1 MRGVWTPESPSPVAT
16 AQSEAALDA
25 EIAAAAAVKGPL
37 LAATDDRGCTVLL
50 RAARCPKPAAAAEAV
65 ALVLA
70 AARAE
75 LSEAQFAEMVARTAD
90 GAQALAWAAI
100 AGNADAVVA
109 LLGALPAA
117 ARRARDK
124 ARSPSASSLR
134 RPLTRPSP
142 SGAARTAVDGAQ
154 RRATLTAACA
164 QNHHTPLMTASAHP
178 DGSDLAL
185 EALLHGVAD
194 SAARFE
200 LLLDRDKARLSRVA
214 AHAPP
219 PCSCQC
225 EAFWGCLTQPHIR
238 GYGV

>member
-1 MRGVWTPESPSPVAT
+1 MAT

-37 LAATDDRGCTVLL
+37 LAAVDAHGCTVLL

-117 ARRARDK
+117 AAALRARDK
-124 ARSPSASSLR
+124 ARSLSP
-134 RPLTRPSP
+134 PLS
-142 SGAARTAVDGAQ
+142 
-154 RRATLTAACA
+154 
-164 QNHHTPLMTASAHP
+164 
-178 DGSDLAL
+178 
-185 EALLHGVAD
+185 
-194 SAARFE
+194 
-200 LLLDRDKARLSRVA
+200 
-214 AHAPP
+214 
-219 PCSCQC
+219 
-225 EAFWGCLTQPHIR
+225 
-238 GYGV
+238 